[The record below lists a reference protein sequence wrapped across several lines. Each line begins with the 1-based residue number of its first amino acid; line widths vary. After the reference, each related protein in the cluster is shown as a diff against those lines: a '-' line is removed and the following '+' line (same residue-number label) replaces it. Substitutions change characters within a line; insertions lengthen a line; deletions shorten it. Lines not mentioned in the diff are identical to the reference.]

1 MNPAHQRQHADAA
14 CCGSSCATVPAVPE
28 PTPSD
33 ATTVEPQRFR
43 IANMDCAS
51 EESEIRRALEGMAGI
66 RGLRFNL
73 GDRELA
79 IAADDHALPQ
89 ALEAIRKAGFKPE
102 PLGAKN
108 AQRFRIANMD
118 CASEESEIRR
128 ALDGMAGIRS
138 LQFNLGDREL
148 AIAADDT
155 VLQQAVDA
163 IRKAGFKPEPLG
175 DTGSSAA
182 AAAVASPTGFWTTWG
197 KSLGALGLA
206 VAAEGLA
213 FAFPDS
219 VPVKALGMAL
229 AAAAIALSG
238 FSVYGKGLAA
248 LRQGRLNINALMTV
262 AVTGAFLIGQWPE
275 AAMVMALYAIA
286 EAIEARAVDRAR
298 GAIKS
303 LLALAPEQAEVRQS
317 DGNWER
323 IGVKTVAVDAVVRI
337 RPGERVPLDGI
348 VTLGQSAIDQSPV
361 TGESLPVDKAPGDE
375 VFAGTIN
382 QSGALEIRVTAPAS
396 DSTLARIIHAV
407 EQAQSSRAPT
417 QRFVD
422 RFAAIYTPAVFI
434 LAVAVALLMPW
445 LMGLTWMQSIYKAL
459 VLLVIACPCALVIS
473 TPVTVVS
480 GLAAGARRG
489 ILIKGGVYL
498 EEARKIKAVA
508 LDKTGTITEGKPK
521 LVAFEPVDAALGQQ
535 ALEGL
540 AKSLAARSDHPV
552 SKAIADGV
560 SSAAQEVGEFQ
571 AVAGRG
577 VQGVIDGHTYVL
589 ANHRWIEERGQC
601 SAELE
606 ARLAVH
612 EQAGR
617 TVTLLASSERVM
629 AICAV
634 ADTIK
639 PSSAQAVADLK
650 ALGVTPVMLT
660 GDNLA
665 TAQTVGTQAGIAE
678 VRGNLLPEDKL
689 RAIGELQQRLGVTA
703 MTGDGINDAPALA
716 KADIGFAM
724 GGAGTH
730 TAMEAADVVV
740 MNDDLRRLPE
750 TIRLSKRTHA
760 VLWQNIALALGIKL
774 VFLLLAIFDDASMWM
789 AVFADM
795 GASLLVV
802 FNGLRLLRQRAGQ

>member
-1 MNPAHQRQHADAA
+1 MNPTHQRQQVDTA
-14 CCGSSCATVPAVPE
+14 CGCGSGCATSPAVGGPMA
-28 PTPSD
+28 SN
-33 ATTVEPQRFR
+33 ATAVEPQRFR

-51 EESEIRRALEGMAGI
+51 EESEIRRALDGVAGI
-66 RGLRFNL
+66 RG
-73 GDRELA
+73 
-79 IAADDHALPQ
+79 
-89 ALEAIRKAGFKPE
+89 
-102 PLGAKN
+102 
-108 AQRFRIANMD
+108 
-118 CASEESEIRR
+118 
-128 ALDGMAGIRS
+128 

-148 AIAADDT
+148 AIAAEDHALR
-155 VLQQAVDA
+155 VALDA
-163 IRKAGFKPEPLG
+163 IRKAGFKPEPIRTKDKSEG
-175 DTGSSAA
+175 AA
-182 AAAVASPTGFWTTWG
+182 ATQPIGFWASWG
-197 KSLGALGLA
+197 KLIAALGLA

-213 FAFPDS
+213 FAFPDGW
-219 VPVKALGMAL
+219 PTRALGMAL
-229 AAAAIALSG
+229 AGVAIALAG
-238 FSVYGKGLAA
+238 FSVYGKGLST

-298 GAIKS
+298 SAIKS

-317 DGNWER
+317 DGSWTR
-323 IGVKTVAVDAVVRI
+323 VGVKAVVVDAIVRI
-337 RPGERVPLDGI
+337 RPGERVPLDGV

-361 TGESLPVDKAPGDE
+361 TGESLPIDKAPRDE
-375 VFAGTIN
+375 VYAGTIN
-382 QSGALEIRVTAPAS
+382 QSAALEFRVTAPAS

-434 LAVAVALLMPW
+434 LAVAVALLAPW
-445 LMGLTWMQSIYKAL
+445 LADLTWIQAVYKAL

-498 EEARKIKAVA
+498 EDARKIKAVA

-521 LVAFEPVDAALGQQ
+521 LVAFEPVDTGLDQRV
-535 ALEGL
+535 LEGL
-540 AKSLAARSDHPV
+540 AKSLAGRSDHPV
-552 SKAIADGV
+552 SKAIAEGLSTADL
-560 SSAAQEVGEFQ
+560 EVGEFQ

-577 VQGVIDGHTYVL
+577 VQGVIGNHSYAL

-612 EQAGR
+612 EEAGR
-617 TVTLLASSERVM
+617 TVTLLANSERVM

-650 ALGVTPVMLT
+650 SLGVTPVMLT
-660 GDNLA
+660 GDNIA
-665 TAQTVGTQAGIAE
+665 TARTVGSQAGIAE

-689 RAIGELQQRLGVTA
+689 QAICELQQRLGMTA

-724 GGAGTH
+724 GAAGTH

-760 VLWQNIALALGIKL
+760 VLWQNISLALGIKL
-774 VFLLLAIFDDASMWM
+774 VFLLLAVFDNASMWM

-802 FNGLRLLRQRAGQ
+802 FNGLRLLGRQQSK

>member
-1 MNPAHQRQHADAA
+1 MNSAHQRQHADAA
-14 CCGSSCATVPAVPE
+14 CCGSGCATVPVAPE
-28 PTPSD
+28 PTASD
-33 ATTVEPQRFR
+33 ATTIGPQRFR
-43 IANMDCAS
+43 IENMDCAS

-66 RGLRFNL
+66 RSLRFNL

-79 IAADDHALPQ
+79 IAADDHALPE

-108 AQRFRIANMD
+108 VQRFRIANMD

-138 LQFNLGDREL
+138 LQFNLGEREL
-148 AIAADDT
+148 AIAADDP
-155 VLQQAVDA
+155 VLQQALDA

-175 DTGSSAA
+175 DTGSS

-303 LLALAPEQAEVRQS
+303 LLALAPEQAEVRQD
-317 DGNWER
+317 DGNWVR
-323 IGVKTVAVDAVVRI
+323 MGVKEVTVGMTVRI

-348 VTLGQSAIDQSPV
+348 VSLGQSAIDQSPV
-361 TGESLPVDKAPGDE
+361 TGESLPVDKSPGDE

-382 QSGALEIRVTAPAS
+382 QAAALEIRVTAPAS

-422 RFAAIYTPAVFI
+422 RFAAVYTPAVFV
-434 LAVAVALLMPW
+434 LAVAVALLAPW
-445 LMGLTWMQSIYKAL
+445 LMGLTWMQAAYKAL

-521 LVAFEPVDAALGQQ
+521 LVAFEPVDTGLGQQ

-540 AKSLAARSDHPV
+540 AKSLAARSDH
-552 SKAIADGV
+552 
-560 SSAAQEVGEFQ
+560 
-571 AVAGRG
+571 
-577 VQGVIDGHTYVL
+577 
-589 ANHRWIEERGQC
+589 QC
-601 SAELE
+601 P
-606 ARLAVH
+606 R
-612 EQAGR
+612 
-617 TVTLLASSERVM
+617 
-629 AICAV
+629 
-634 ADTIK
+634 
-639 PSSAQAVADLK
+639 PSQ
-650 ALGVTPVMLT
+650 
-660 GDNLA
+660 
-665 TAQTVGTQAGIAE
+665 
-678 VRGNLLPEDKL
+678 
-689 RAIGELQQRLGVTA
+689 
-703 MTGDGINDAPALA
+703 
-716 KADIGFAM
+716 
-724 GGAGTH
+724 
-730 TAMEAADVVV
+730 
-740 MNDDLRRLPE
+740 
-750 TIRLSKRTHA
+750 
-760 VLWQNIALALGIKL
+760 
-774 VFLLLAIFDDASMWM
+774 M
-789 AVFADM
+789 AVVRHARS
-795 GASLLVV
+795 G
-802 FNGLRLLRQRAGQ
+802 